1 MLPESETAFSLG
13 QGGRPLGF
21 AAASSVVVGMVVGI
35 GIFLTPAELVRALGS
50 AGLVLVMWLVTG
62 VMAFAGALAYGELA
76 SRFPAA
82 GGPYVYLRE
91 AYGGRVAFLYGW
103 NCLLVMD
110 PGLTAAISTGLAGY
124 VSYFH
129 PLSSAGQKALAIAVI
144 LFLAVLTALG
154 TRLAAGTLVALTVLK
169 LAVLLGLV
177 ASGFLSDGGD
187 FNRLFP
193 LFGRAEGSEPLLGA
207 LAGGFVSAFF
217 SFGGWWEA
225 SKIAGEVRNPAR
237 SLPLAFAL
245 GVTLVTLLFIAI
257 STVFLLVVPFEEAAS
272 ASAFA
277 AILGEKLFGPAGGLV
292 LTTIV
297 LISGLGSLAA
307 LMFAAPRLYIALADD
322 GLFPRRLG
330 TPHPS
335 LGTPVAAIAV
345 QAALGSLLVILG
357 TFGEIVAYFMF
368 ATVAFIAL
376 SVAALWILPGK
387 APTVPFSRPGSALF
401 VALATLLLVVLLL
414 GRPVPSL
421 SGVGVVA
428 LGAVIYETVK
438 RR

>member
-1 MLPESETAFSLG
+1 
-13 QGGRPLGF
+13 
-21 AAASSVVVGMVVGI
+21 MVVGI

-50 AGLVLVMWLVTG
+50 PGLVLVMWLVTG

-76 SRFPAA
+76 SRYPSA

-124 VSYFH
+124 AAYFH
-129 PLSSAGQKALAIAVI
+129 PMSPGDQKALAIAAI

-154 TRLAAGTLVALTVLK
+154 TRLAAGALIALTVLK

-177 ASGFLSDGGD
+177 ASGFLSGAGD
-187 FNRLFP
+187 FTRLFP
-193 LFGRAEGSEPLLGA
+193 LFHRAEGSEPLLGA

-225 SKIAGEVRNPAR
+225 SKIAGEVRNPSR
-237 SLPLAFAL
+237 NLPLAFAL
-245 GVTLVTLLFIAI
+245 GVTVVTLLYIAI
-257 STVFLLVVPFEEAAS
+257 SAVFLIMVPFEEAAS
-272 ASAFA
+272 APAFA
-277 AILGEKLFGPAGGLV
+277 SLLGEKLFGPAGGMV
-292 LTTIV
+292 LTLIV
-297 LISGLGSLAA
+297 LTSGLGSLAA
-307 LMFAAPRLYIALADD
+307 LMFAAPRLYLALADD
-322 GLFPRRLG
+322 RLFPRRLG

-357 TFGEIVAYFMF
+357 TFGEIVAYFIF
-368 ATVAFIAL
+368 ATVAFIVL
-376 SVAALWILPGK
+376 SVASLWVLPK
-387 APTVPFSRPGSALF
+387 ESPRVPFARLGGAVF
-401 VALATLLLVVLLL
+401 VALATLLLIVLLL

-421 SGVGVVA
+421 SGVAVVA
-428 LGAVIYETVK
+428 LGALVYETVRGDK
-438 RR
+438 IRAR